1 MVQSYATDRMPG
13 GLKGAL
19 VVVWLQAAVN
29 LVFAMVL
36 FRENRNDIANG
47 YTDDSGL
54 LVTAAWVTLG
64 TALLLAACALGAAAR
79 QDWARRTVIALEV
92 LNVLGGVL
100 LVLVGGA
107 VPGLVGMVVSAVVI
121 GGFGSAKA
129 VAWVR
134 RR

>member
-1 MVQSYATDRMPG
+1 MVQSNSTDPMPG

-19 VVVWLQAAVN
+19 VVVWLQAVVN
-29 LVFAMVL
+29 LVSAMVL
-36 FRENRNDIANG
+36 FHQNQNDIDHG

-54 LVTAAWVTLG
+54 AITAAWVTLG
-64 TALLLAACALGAAAR
+64 TAVLLAACALGTAAH

-92 LNVLGGVL
+92 LNILGGVFF
-100 LVLVGGA
+100 VLVGGA
-107 VPGLVGMVVSAVVI
+107 VPGLLGMVVAAAVI

-134 RR
+134 WG